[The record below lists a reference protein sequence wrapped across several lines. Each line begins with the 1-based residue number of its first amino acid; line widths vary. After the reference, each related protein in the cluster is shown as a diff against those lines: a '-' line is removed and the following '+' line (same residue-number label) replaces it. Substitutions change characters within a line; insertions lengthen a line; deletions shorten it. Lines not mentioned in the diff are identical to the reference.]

1 MPHLLP
7 FFRFV
12 GIAAMGYFLPAS
24 AIAQAASPT
33 QLVPSNKAIATAP
46 LPLSAADEKAVRSVI
61 QAQLAAFAKGDANAA
76 FSFAAPNILA
86 AMNSDAYAF
95 MAMVKK
101 SYPVVYSPSAVF
113 FLKPERQT
121 ALPGGAKTVIQRVQM
136 QDANGDAW
144 LAVYGLE
151 RAIKP
156 GNKGDKGDKTGN
168 WRINGCML
176 TQNKG
181 RMA

>member
-1 MPHLLP
+1 MPHMLP
-7 FFRFV
+7 FFRFA
-12 GIAAMGYFLPAS
+12 GIAAMAYFLPAS
-24 AIAQAASPT
+24 AIAQAANSIP
-33 QLVPSNKAIATAP
+33 LVTPILASAAVP
-46 LPLSAADEKAVRSVI
+46 MPLSAADEKAVRSVI
-61 QAQLAAFAKGDANAA
+61 QAQLAAFAKGDATAA
-76 FSFAAPNILA
+76 FSFAAPNIRA
-86 AMNSDAYAF
+86 AMNSDADAF

-101 SYPVVYSPSAVF
+101 SYPVVYSPSAVV

-121 ALPGGAKTVIQRVQM
+121 ALPGGAETVIQRVQM

-151 RAIKP
+151 RSATP
-156 GNKGDKGDKTGN
+156 GNKNDKGDKAGN

-181 RMA
+181 RTA

>member
-1 MPHLLP
+1 MPHMLP
-7 FFRFV
+7 FLRFA
-12 GIAAMGYFLPAS
+12 GIAAMAYFLPAS
-24 AIAQAASPT
+24 AIAQVASPT
-33 QLVPSNKAIATAP
+33 PLIRPSMASAAVP

-61 QAQLAAFAKGDANAA
+61 QAQLAAFASGDAATA
-76 FSFAAPNILA
+76 FTFAAPNIRA
-86 AMNSDAYAF
+86 AMNSDADAF

-101 SYPVVYSPSAVF
+101 SYPVIYSPAAVV
-113 FLKPERQT
+113 FLKPERQSV
-121 ALPGGAKTVIQRVQM
+121 LPGGAETVIQRVQM

-151 RAIKP
+151 RAAKP
-156 GNKGDKGDKTGN
+156 GNKADKAGN

-181 RMA
+181 RTA